1 MIMLEDGMILYH
13 GSYAPINKIDLS
25 LCAQGK
31 DFGKGF
37 YLTENFEQ
45 AKKFI
50 GTSLRKAKNIRKI
63 ANDTTNPTIMA
74 YLNGLYGN
82 VKSDTAINFAISR
95 LMPDNLKNQY
105 CFLSERAVSCLEL
118 VEVNRYDG

>member
-50 GTSLRKAKNIRKI
+50 GTSLRKAKNI
-63 ANDTTNPTIMA
+63 
-74 YLNGLYGN
+74 G
-82 VKSDTAINFAISR
+82 
-95 LMPDNLKNQY
+95 KN
-105 CFLSERAVSCLEL
+105 CK
-118 VEVNRYDG
+118 

>member
-50 GTSLRKAKNIRKI
+50 GTSLRKAKNIGKI

-74 YLNGLYGN
+74 YLNGLYGD

-105 CFLSERAVSCLEL
+105 CFLSERAVSCLEF